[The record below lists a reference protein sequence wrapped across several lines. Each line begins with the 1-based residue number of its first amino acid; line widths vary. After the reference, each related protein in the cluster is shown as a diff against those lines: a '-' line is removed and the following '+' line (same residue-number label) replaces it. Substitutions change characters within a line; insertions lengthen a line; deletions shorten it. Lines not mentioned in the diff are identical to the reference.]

1 MNFKKYY
8 LFVPV
13 VLSVATVAGA
23 QSFTGA
29 VGIQEDTSQ
38 TGSYTASSIMLDV
51 ANFTDPGS
59 ASGTFL
65 STVPGGTEV
74 TAYSSNITGLS
85 STPESISI
93 SDFLQIGTPGY
104 FGSSGTTPNNR
115 FDFNLQTLAESSNG
129 DFIGTGTLTDTTG
142 AYSPTPAELLL
153 SFSTLNNYS
162 FTLQAVPEPG
172 TLAMALTGLAMLP
185 LFRRKNGGV

>member
-8 LFVPV
+8 LFAPV

-23 QSFTGA
+23 QNFTGA

-74 TAYSSNITGLS
+74 TAYGSNITGLS
-85 STPESISI
+85 STPESVSI

-115 FDFNLQTLAESSNG
+115 FDFNLQTLAESSSG

-142 AYSPTPAELLL
+142 AYSPTSAELLL
-153 SFSTLNNYS
+153 SFSTPNNYS

-185 LFRRKNGGV
+185 LFRRKNERV